1 MRVVPSKRRQQGIA
15 LILVLISV
23 VVLGVLA
30 AGFAWSMRVEV
41 KLARNA
47 SSERELEWL
56 GRSGVELARYVLGQQ
71 LLIGA
76 EPYDSLNQKWA
87 GGPGSMAISNSPLA
101 DIQLE
106 NVEIGGGR
114 ISVRIVDAE
123 RKMNINSALE
133 PMLQQAL
140 VLVGLD
146 AAGAQTIGASIQ
158 DWRDENDLVQ
168 VGGAEKD
175 FYEGNQPA
183 YVPKNG
189 LIDDLSEMLLIK
201 GITPDMLWG
210 SANTN
215 RSLAAFQANA
225 ANGPRLGPMDMPQ
238 FNVGLADLFAPVS
251 TGKINVNTASA
262 TVLQMLPFVDEN
274 LVQEILRFR
283 AGLDGA
289 EGTEDDTP
297 LRNVGELVNVIP
309 NRQMVQSLMQFC
321 VVRSNTFEVTVEA
334 EINNYKRRF
343 VALLARTSPRDVQ
356 ILSFS
361 SR

>member
-1 MRVVPSKRRQQGIA
+1 MRTRCPVHHERGIA

-23 VVLGVLA
+23 IVLA
-30 AGFAWSMRVEV
+30 VLATGFAWSMRVEV

-71 LLIGA
+71 MLVTA

-87 GGPGSMAISNSPLA
+87 GGPGGLATSNSPLA

-106 NVEIGGGR
+106 NVEIGSGR
-114 ISVRIVDAE
+114 VSIKIVDQE
-123 RKMNINSALE
+123 RKMNINLANE

-140 VLVGLD
+140 TLTGLD
-146 AAGAQTIGASIQ
+146 AAGAQSVAACIM
-158 DWRDENDLVQ
+158 DWIDPDDATHVS
-168 VGGAEKD
+168 GAEKD
-175 FYEGNQPA
+175 FYQGGSPA
-183 YVPKNG
+183 YLPKNG
-189 LIDDLSEMLLIK
+189 PIDDLSEMLLIK
-201 GITPDMLWG
+201 GIFPELLWG
-210 SANTN
+210 PSTTN

-225 ANGPRLGPMDMPQ
+225 SDASGLQPMEMALPT
-238 FNVGLADLFAPVS
+238 VGLADLFVPVS
-251 TGKINVNTASA
+251 SGRININTASPTA
-262 TVLQMLPFVDEN
+262 LQMLPFMDEN
-274 LVQEILRFR
+274 LVQEIMRFR
-283 AGLDGA
+283 AGPDGA

-321 VVRSNTFEVTVEA
+321 DVRSRTFEVTVEA
-334 EINNYKRRF
+334 EIGSYRRRF
-343 VALLARTSPRDVQ
+343 VALLARNNPRDVQ

>member
-1 MRVVPSKRRQQGIA
+1 MRVAVSTNRERGIA

-23 VVLGVLA
+23 IVLAVLA

-71 LLIGA
+71 LLVAA
-76 EPYDSLNQKWA
+76 EPYDALNQKWA
-87 GGPGSMAISNSPLA
+87 GGPGGLATSNSPLA

-114 ISVRIVDAE
+114 ISVKIVDAE
-123 RKMNINSALE
+123 RKMNINMAAE

-140 VLVGLD
+140 TLAGLD
-146 AAGAQTIGASIQ
+146 AAGAQMVSSCIQ
-158 DWRDENDLVQ
+158 DWTDADDATHVS
-168 VGGAEKD
+168 GAEKD
-175 FYEGNQPA
+175 YYQGNNPL
-183 YVPKNG
+183 YLPKNG
-189 LIDDLSEMLLIK
+189 PIDDLSEMLLIK
-201 GITPDMLWG
+201 GITPDLLWG
-210 SANTN
+210 PANTN
-215 RSLAAFQANA
+215 RSLAAFQANS
-225 ANGPRLGPMDMPQ
+225 ANGPRLAPMEMPQ
-238 FNVGLADLFAPVS
+238 FNVGLADLFVPVS
-251 TGKINVNTASA
+251 SGRINVNTASPM
-262 TVLQMLPFVDEN
+262 VLQMLPFMDEN
-274 LVQEILRFR
+274 LVQEIIRFR
-283 AGLDGA
+283 AGLDGV

-321 VVRSNTFEVTVEA
+321 DVRSRTFEVTIET
-334 EINNYKRRF
+334 EINTYRRRF
-343 VALLARTSPRDVQ
+343 VALLARNNPRDVQ

>member
-1 MRVVPSKRRQQGIA
+1 MRVACSNQHRQGIA

-23 VVLGVLA
+23 VVLAVLA
-30 AGFAWSMRVEV
+30 AGFAYSMRVEV

-71 LLIGA
+71 MLISA

-87 GGPGSMAISNSPLA
+87 GGPGGLATSNSPLA

-114 ISVRIVDAE
+114 ISIKIVDCE
-123 RKMNINSALE
+123 RKMNINLAAE
-133 PMLQQAL
+133 PMLQQAMTL
-140 VLVGLD
+140 AGLD
-146 AAGAQTIGASIQ
+146 AAGAQTVVACIQ
-158 DWRDENDLVQ
+158 DWIDPDDAAHVS
-168 VGGAEKD
+168 GAEKE
-175 FYEGNQPA
+175 FYEGGSPS

-189 LIDDLSEMLLIK
+189 PIDDLSEMLLIK
-201 GITPDMLWG
+201 WVTPDLLWG
-210 SANTN
+210 AANTN
-215 RSLAAFQANA
+215 RTLAAFQANSA
-225 ANGPRLGPMDMPQ
+225 DGSHLAPREMPQ
-238 FNVGLADLFAPVS
+238 FNVGLADLFVPVS
-251 TGKINVNTASA
+251 AGRINVNTASPS
-262 TVLQMLPFVDEN
+262 VLQMLPFMDEN
-274 LVQEILRFR
+274 MVQEIIRLRV
-283 AGLDGA
+283 GLDGV

-309 NRQMVQSLMQFC
+309 DRQMVQSLMQFC
-321 VVRSNTFEVTVEA
+321 EVRSRTFEVTIET
-334 EINNYKRRF
+334 EINTYKRRF
-343 VALLARTSPRDVQ
+343 VALLARTNPRDIQ